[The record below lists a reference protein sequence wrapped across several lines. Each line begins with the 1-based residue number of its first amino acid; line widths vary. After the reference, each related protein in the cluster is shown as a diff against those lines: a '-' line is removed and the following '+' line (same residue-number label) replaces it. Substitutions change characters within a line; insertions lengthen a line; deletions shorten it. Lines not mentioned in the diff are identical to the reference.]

1 MITKKIEILLQQQ
14 IQFMQNLFADILGIN
29 LKQKRN
35 QFVKLQQ
42 SLKAAKIMF
51 EHQMKFYRK

>member
-1 MITKKIEILLQQQ
+1 
-14 IQFMQNLFADILGIN
+14 MQNLFADILGIN